1 MSAITRGRREI
12 RTGMTIRIGA
22 AATTTAAARIGT
34 RNENGIRRESA
45 KKKGTGIARAAP
57 RPLRRATTSPILRAA
72 KRRSITAAIGTERG
86 REIGIGRR

>member
-1 MSAITRGRREI
+1 
-12 RTGMTIRIGA
+12 MTIRIAA

-34 RNENGIRRESA
+34 RNEIGIRRESA
-45 KKKGTGIARAAP
+45 KERGNESATGIARAAP
-57 RPLRRATTSPILRAA
+57 RPPRRATTSPILRAA